1 MPGESGSLLITRRTI
16 LSLSALGFVG
26 LRPLM
31 VQGNPLVG
39 EASRSPAEDSV
50 QEKERTKEDWFN
62 EYFTSKPSVGA
73 LHVFR
78 FADEMYA
85 ITKPI
90 AWTPGK
96 GEEEASFKPVNVP
109 KGFVTDFASVPRI
122 FWQFL
127 PRDGKY
133 TYPAIIHDYLYWV
146 QDRPRESADEIF
158 RISMKEFSLD
168 PIVINAVYW
177 GVRAG
182 GGIAW
187 KNNAAAKVRG
197 ERRILKLYPDDPL
210 VRWSSWKTKSDV
222 FLPQ

>member
-1 MPGESGSLLITRRTI
+1 MLTQGTSLISRRT
-16 LSLSALGFVG
+16 LLMLSAFGFLGT
-26 LRPLM
+26 RPLM
-31 VQGNPLVG
+31 AQDDTLPG
-39 EASRSPAEDSV
+39 ENTGVLSQARVE
-50 QEKERTKEDWFN
+50 EKERTKEDWFDD
-62 EYFTSKPSVGA
+62 FFASKPSIGA

-85 ITKPI
+85 ITKPL

-96 GEEEASFKPVNVP
+96 SEEEASLKPVNVP

-146 QDRPRESADEIF
+146 QDRPRENADEIF
-158 RISMKEFSLD
+158 RIAMREFSLD

-177 GVRAG
+177 GVKAG
-182 GGIAW
+182 GSIAW
-187 KNNAAAKVRG
+187 KNNAAAKARG
-197 ERRILKLYPDDPL
+197 ERRILKIYPDDPL
-210 VRWSSWKTKSDV
+210 VKWSIWKTSSDV
-222 FLPQ
+222 FEP

>member
-1 MPGESGSLLITRRTI
+1 MLSAFGFLSTRPFMAQGNTLPGENTGVQSQGS
-16 LSLSALGFVG
+16 V
-26 LRPLM
+26 
-31 VQGNPLVG
+31 
-39 EASRSPAEDSV
+39 E
-50 QEKERTKEDWFN
+50 EKERTKEDWFN
-62 EYFTSKPSVGA
+62 DFFASKPSVGA

-85 ITKPI
+85 VTKPI
-90 AWTPGK
+90 GWSPAK
-96 GEEEASFKPVNVP
+96 GDEEAAYKPVTVP
-109 KGFVTDFASVPRI
+109 EGFVTDFASVPRV

-158 RISMKEFSLD
+158 RIAMKEFSLD

-187 KNNAAAKVRG
+187 KNNAAAKARG
-197 ERRILKLYPDDPL
+197 ERRILKDYPDTPL
-210 VRWSSWKTKSDV
+210 IKWSSWKTKPDV
-222 FLPQ
+222 FQP